1 MASKHARKL
10 RRNPTKAELRLWE
23 LLRRQQILGCRFR
36 RQVPIGPYVADFACY
51 SHRVIIEADGGQHAA
66 EADKDLE
73 RTRWL
78 ESQNFRVL
86 RFWNNDVLGNPEGV
100 RAVIERV
107 LAEQNTPL
115 PDPPRQGGRA

>member
-1 MASKHARKL
+1 MASKRAQKL
-10 RRNPTKAELRLWE
+10 RRNPTKAELRLWK

-51 SHRVIIEADGGQHAA
+51 SHRVIIEVDGGQHAM
-66 EADKDLE
+66 EADKDLQ

-78 ESQNFRVL
+78 ESQKFRVL
-86 RFWNNDVLGNPEGV
+86 RFWNNDVLANPEGV
-100 RAVIERV
+100 RVVIERV

-115 PDPPRQGGRA
+115 PDSPPQGGRE